1 MERLWAPWRM
11 AYILSGD
18 EMASSCIFCA
28 FPAAGRN
35 EFRKHQILCATEH
48 AFVMMNKY
56 PYNNGHVM
64 VIPRVHAAD
73 PSVLPPEAWDA
84 TGRLLRE
91 TIATLKDALKAQG
104 LNVGMNLGRVAGAGI
119 DQHLHWHVVPR
130 WNGDT
135 NFMPVT
141 ADVKVMSEHLEGTYE
156 RLVPHFAR
164 LGEGPA

>member
-1 MERLWAPWRM
+1 M

-18 EMASSCIFCA
+18 ELAAACIFCA
-28 FPAAGRN
+28 FPADGPAQ
-35 EFRKHQILCATEH
+35 FRKHQILCATDH

-64 VIPRVHAAD
+64 VIPRAHAAE
-73 PSVLPPEAWDA
+73 PSQLDGHAWAVLSE
-84 TGRLLRE
+84 LLRSSV
-91 TIATLKDALKAQG
+91 AAVKLALNAQG

-119 DQHLHWHVVPR
+119 DQHLHWHIVPR

-135 NFMPVT
+135 NFMPVV

-156 RLVPHFAR
+156 RLLPHFAK
-164 LGEGPA
+164 LGVGPA